1 MFDNSLKEYRTKQK
15 NGGNTMNEK
24 TIEITAKE
32 YKELLTAKI
41 QLETLRMI
49 TLKRGAFEA
58 GDLARTLF
66 TDGEAQ
72 A

>member
-1 MFDNSLKEYRTKQK
+1 
-15 NGGNTMNEK
+15 MNEK

-49 TLKRGAFEA
+49 TLKKGAFEA

-66 TDGEAQ
+66 GVEERS
-72 A
+72 